1 MTPSA
6 TDNFYTVKQVDLRP
20 SINLCNSTYHQE
32 KMEAPEEG
40 YSDIELLL
48 IVFGAYCSLII
59 FSGICLLPLVFCIRI
74 CIQRYFISQK
84 CFINKRCND
93 RPPTYDQLV
102 LSKQDLPKF
111 KDKTVIKL

>member
-1 MTPSA
+1 MTAAAAAS
-6 TDNFYTVKQVDLRP
+6 DNFYTVRD
-20 SINLCNSTYHQE
+20 NLCNSTYHQE
-32 KMEAPEEG
+32 KMEGREEG

-59 FSGICLLPLVFCIRI
+59 VSGICLLPLIW
-74 CIQRYFISQK
+74 IQRYFIRQK
-84 CFINKRCND
+84 WFINKRCND